1 MLALRLMMFGSAN
14 TSSIKNFTHTCCML
28 AALAGILFFSACEND
43 LKAIQKISAQ
53 EVSKPVSTTTGLD
66 VIVSDSAKLKFR
78 LTTPLMIEY
87 LDKNFQEMPKGLKIV
102 SFDIN
107 GKQEGEI
114 IADYGIQRENEDII
128 ELRRNVVC
136 KNSQGETFKS
146 DELIWDKGK
155 RTIYSNKP
163 VQISFSDGTILYGT
177 GADSNESMY
186 PWTIKNTTGQ
196 IPVNQNFGQ

>member
-1 MLALRLMMFGSAN
+1 
-14 TSSIKNFTHTCCML
+14 ML
-28 AALAGILFFSACEND
+28 AALAGILCLSACEND

-53 EVSKPVSTTTGLD
+53 EVSKPISTTTGLD
-66 VIVSDSAKLKFR
+66 VITSDSAVIKMH
-78 LTTPLMIEY
+78 LTSPLLIEY
-87 LDKNFQEMPKGLKIV
+87 LDKHFQEMPKGLKII
-102 SFDIN
+102 SYDSK
-107 GKQEGEI
+107 GKEEGEI
-114 IADYGIQRENEDII
+114 TADYGIQRENENII